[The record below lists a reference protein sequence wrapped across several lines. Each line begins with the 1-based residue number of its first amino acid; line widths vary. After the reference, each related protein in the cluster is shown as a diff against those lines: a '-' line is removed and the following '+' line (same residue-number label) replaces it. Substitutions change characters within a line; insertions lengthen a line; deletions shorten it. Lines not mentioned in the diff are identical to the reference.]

1 MLIPFLALAAI
12 VQQQPQVSRV
22 VVTPANPSVAA
33 GDSLQLRAQAVD
45 AQGQPVSGVRILF
58 APAGFSFEGSVDS
71 LGLVR
76 AGAVGLLPVSA
87 VAMVPGARPIT
98 QRVEVRFV
106 PGPAAR
112 IAVTPAAVKLLPG
125 QRMLLHGVAYSAA
138 NDRRDDRLSWSS
150 SAAGIAPV
158 NGEGVVTAAAPG
170 RATITARTGGVTASV
185 PVEVVGASVASITVT
200 PSTATGRTGDV
211 IRFRAV
217 VKDQAGREIQGLTP
231 TWLVAPGGGLI
242 DAGGAFVGNRA
253 GAYQITASFGRRT
266 ADASVSL
273 TPRDVSRQV
282 KVVGKVLRSAMPTS
296 EAWIHPNGTV
306 AYLGTTLGG
315 DRVYAIDIS
324 NPASPTIV
332 DSIMINARG
341 INDVMTTAD
350 GNYLI
355 ITRENAA
362 DRKNGIVIAD
372 TRDPLHPKHL
382 ADFTDGV
389 TAGVHSAFVH
399 TQPRYGTHVYLTN
412 DGTGA
417 LHVIDINDPKNPK
430 EVARYKPRQA
440 TSGIMLHDI
449 DVQNGMVYASWWNDG
464 LVILDVGNGIKGG
477 TPDKP
482 VLVTQYKYDLDSLY
496 RRVAVHSGQNFV
508 RGTHTAWRH
517 KNYVFV
523 ADEVFGMTD
532 LMALNGAHSRA
543 FGRLH
548 VVDISDMDKP
558 RTVAWY
564 EPEYGGVHN
573 IWIAGDTL
581 YIGAYN
587 AGFKAFDIS
596 GELRG
601 DLLLQGRLLGDYL
614 PMDPKGHV
622 ANMPMTWGV
631 IVNPKDNLAYVPDIN
646 SGLWILKLEPRS
658 PVVP

>member
-71 LGLVR
+71 LGMVR

-125 QRMLLHGVAYSAA
+125 QRMPLHGVSYSAA
-138 NDRRDDRLSWSS
+138 SDRREDRLSWSS
-150 SAAGIAPV
+150 SAAGIAQV
-158 NGEGVVTAAAPG
+158 NGDGVVTAAAPG
-170 RATITARTGGVTASV
+170 RATITARSGNVTTAV
-185 PVEVVGASVASITVT
+185 PVEVVGATVASIAVT

-242 DAGGAFVGNRA
+242 DGGGAFVGNRA

-282 KVVGKVLRSAMPTS
+282 KVVGKVLRSSMPTS
-296 EAWIHPNGTV
+296 EAWIHPNGKV

-315 DRVYAIDIS
+315 DRVYALDIS

-350 GNYLI
+350 GNYLV

-382 ADFTDGV
+382 ADFTEGV

-399 TQPRYGTHVYLTN
+399 TQPRFGTHVYLTN

-417 LHVIDINDPKNPK
+417 LHVVDINDPKNPK

-532 LMALNGAHSRA
+532 LMALSGAHSRA

-548 VVDISDMDKP
+548 VVDVSDMDKP